1 MNNFVTAAVFTYPHE
16 ITVIKHLLQEAEIS
30 HYFENE
36 AMADIVPMY
45 SHAFGG
51 IRLKVHPNDLN
62 TVKEILDQFSSGQN
76 LKIV

>member
-1 MNNFVTAAVFTYPHE
+1 MNNFIVAAVYTYPHE
-16 ITVIKHLLQEAEIS
+16 IPVIKHLLEEAEIS

-36 AMADIVPMY
+36 TMAGIAPMY

-51 IRLKVHPNDLN
+51 IRLRVHPNDLE
-62 TVKEILDQFSSGQN
+62 TVKDILDQFTRTS

>member
-1 MNNFVTAAVFTYPHE
+1 MHNFVTAAVFTYPHE
-16 ITVIKHLLQEAEIS
+16 ITVIKHLLQDAGIS

-45 SHAFGG
+45 SQAFGG
-51 IRLKVHPNDLN
+51 IRLKVHPNDFE
-62 TVKEILDQFSSGQN
+62 TVKEILKQFLSDDT

>member
-16 ITVIKHLLQEAEIS
+16 ITVIKHLLQEAGIS

-36 AMADIVPMY
+36 AMAGIAPMY

-51 IRLKVHPNDLN
+51 IRLKVHPNDLV
-62 TVKEILDQFSSGQN
+62 TVKDILDQFTSEQD

>member
-1 MNNFVTAAVFTYPHE
+1 MNHFVTAAVFTYPHE
-16 ITVIKHLLQEAEIS
+16 ITVIKHLLAEAGIS

-51 IRLKVHPNDLN
+51 IRLRVHPNDLD
-62 TVKEILDQFSSGQN
+62 TVKDILEQFLSDDN